1 MILPTMAAVGTGST
15 AMWYLTRATGLVALV
30 LLSATVVLGVVASV
44 GWTTER
50 WPRFLSQ
57 TVHRNLSLFCLV
69 LIGVHIVTTVAD
81 GYVPIGYLDAVIP
94 FRTPYRPL
102 WVGFGALAFDLLLA
116 VAITSGLRRRI
127 GTRAWRSVHWL
138 AYVCWPIALLH
149 GLGAGTDTRL
159 SLTLLINVLCVVAVV
174 GAVGWRLVTGRTFSP
189 GRRIAAAVIGITTLI
204 GVGIVAAVGP
214 LRPGWS
220 QRAGT
225 SASVLAQLNASFQ
238 SGGGSATGSSSAT
251 AAPPSTGGVP
261 SAPFSQ
267 AVQGTYQT
275 SAPNQQGQI
284 SVVLTMTA
292 AGSPAAPLVVKLNGD
307 SVNGGVAMSSSQVTW
322 GPDTGTVTALQGS
335 TIGAKVSGPNGSVNL
350 NMQLALDQTNGTL
363 TGTVSGTAGGQ

>member
-1 MILPTMAAVGTGST
+1 
-15 AMWYLTRATGLVALV
+15 
-30 LLSATVVLGVVASV
+30 
-44 GWTTER
+44 
-50 WPRFLSQ
+50 
-57 TVHRNLSLFCLV
+57 
-69 LIGVHIVTTVAD
+69 
-81 GYVPIGYLDAVIP
+81 
-94 FRTPYRPL
+94 
-102 WVGFGALAFDLLLA
+102 
-116 VAITSGLRRRI
+116 
-127 GTRAWRSVHWL
+127 
-138 AYVCWPIALLH
+138 
-149 GLGAGTDTRL
+149 
-159 SLTLLINVLCVVAVV
+159 
-174 GAVGWRLVTGRTFSP
+174 
-189 GRRIAAAVIGITTLI
+189 
-204 GVGIVAAVGP
+204 
-214 LRPGWS
+214 
-220 QRAGT
+220 
-225 SASVLAQLNASFQ
+225 VLAQLNASFQ